1 MSCEVRHDLSTVGF
15 NLRHQLVGRGD
26 RPEDE
31 LAAPDRDIRA
41 NFLDALFWCADSA
54 AGWQG
59 FRRQGKA
66 LEKLLRDLL
75 RTGTV
80 MTDMGQE
87 QHAGLARVDRAAVL
101 CSIGS
106 ELVHASLKLL
116 GRDKGGKPAIAI
128 PGGALDRQ
136 VALAADPD
144 VERPF
149 SRARFESDVG
159 ELIEPPF

>member
-1 MSCEVRHDLSTVGF
+1 MSCEVRHDRPTVGF

-31 LAAPDRDIRA
+31 LVAPNRNIRP
-41 NFLDALFWCADSA
+41 NFLDALLRRADST

-59 FRRQGKA
+59 FRRHGKA

-80 MTDMGQE
+80 MADMGQE
-87 QHAGLARVDRAAVL
+87 QHASLARVDRAAVL
-101 CSIGS
+101 RAIGS

-116 GRDKGGKPAIAI
+116 GRDKRGKPAIAI

-136 VALAADPD
+136 VALAADPA
-144 VERPF
+144 VARPF
-149 SRARFESDVG
+149 RWARFEGGV
-159 ELIEPPF
+159 

>member
-1 MSCEVRHDLSTVGF
+1 MSREVRHDCPTVGF

-41 NFLDALFWCADSA
+41 NFLNALLRRTDSA

-66 LEKLLRDLL
+66 LEKLLRALL
-75 RTGTV
+75 GTGTV
-80 MTDMGQE
+80 MADLGQE
-87 QHAGLARVDRAAVL
+87 QHTGLARVDRAAVL
-101 CSIGS
+101 RAIGS
-106 ELVHASLKLL
+106 ELVHAGLKLL
-116 GRDKGGKPAIAI
+116 GRDKGGEPAIAK

-136 VALAADPD
+136 VAPAADPD
-144 VERPF
+144 VER
-149 SRARFESDVG
+149 A
-159 ELIEPPF
+159 